1 MKRLILCMAVAAVL
15 MAGCKQKTMEF
26 TTHALNGNHCYLELF
41 DKALFDNVD
50 TIGVEIRY
58 SVEWPD
64 EGVMTPQAMRELQ
77 YLYFG
82 DSIATVEEAAARWL
96 TSSFCYDDEDGV
108 RKQERDSIDVP
119 VDGPS
124 SSIIK
129 GSCSLDNTLAV
140 FTVWRESFCFGAA
153 HGIYSADYLTVDQET
168 GNVVHLA
175 DLVTDTNLLCEA
187 IAHAI
192 QELEVN
198 KETYECLFD
207 EFKEVDRMPMPA
219 NFLVDSARNG
229 ISVFYGLYE
238 ITPYCCG
245 IQEITLPIF
254 WLSKHVPLTPYAKRL
269 FGEGCSIE

>member
-1 MKRLILCMAVAAVL
+1 MKKLILCLAVAAVL
-15 MAGCKQKTMEF
+15 MAGCKQEPKVF
-26 TTHALNGNHCYLELF
+26 TTHTLSGSRCYLAIF
-41 DKALFDNVD
+41 DEALYDNVD
-50 TIGVEIRY
+50 TVGVEIRY
-58 SVEWPD
+58 SVAWPD

-82 DSIATVEEAAARWL
+82 DSTATVEEAAARWL
-96 TSSFCYDDEDGV
+96 TSSFCYDDEEGI

-119 VDGPS
+119 VDGLS
-124 SSIIK
+124 SAIIK
-129 GSCSLDNTLAV
+129 GYCEMDSTLAV
-140 FTVWRESFCFGAA
+140 FTASRESFCFSAA
-153 HGIYSADYLTVDQET
+153 HGIYSSDFLTIDRET
-168 GNVVHLA
+168 GKSVHLA

-192 QELEVN
+192 QELDVN

-238 ITPYCCG
+238 ITPYSCG

>member
-1 MKRLILCMAVAAVL
+1 MLL
-15 MAGCKQKTMEF
+15 AGCKHEPKEF
-26 TTHALNGNHCYLELF
+26 TTHTLSGDRCYLQIF
-41 DKALFDNVD
+41 DEPFIMDLD
-50 TIGVEIRY
+50 TIGTKMTY
-58 SVEWPD
+58 SVAWPD
-64 EGVMTPQAMRELQ
+64 EGMVSPSAMRELQ
-77 YLYFG
+77 YLYFD
-82 DSIATVEEAAARWL
+82 DSTSADVETALIGWL
-96 TSSFCYDDEDGV
+96 ANPFYEDESNSQKV
-108 RKQERDSIDVP
+108 KSIDEERP
-119 VDGPS
+119 YS
-124 SSIIK
+124 YYSLE
-129 GSCSLDNTLAV
+129 GSCTQDSALAV
-140 FTVWRESFCFGAA
+140 FAAKTELYSVGAA
-153 HGIYSADYLTVDQET
+153 HGLYTVRYLTIDKET
-168 GNVVHLA
+168 RNVVHLT

-238 ITPYCCG
+238 ITPYSCG